1 MCRTLATLR
10 AVLAPRLAAVALA
23 CCASAL
29 ASCATA
35 VQVAPEGRET
45 VIRSLARQSRYLR
58 VAVYVSPFFDD
69 PGRVLLSDRP
79 VEELGALQGPDG
91 APVIPPPPRRVLLP
105 GTPVFVDTVQF
116 PTGSVLWKRSER
128 TPRRNPWVLA
138 WADGESRPAVLLLT
152 AGTGRAED
160 LLAEAG
166 RVLTEDD
173 PTPLLRELPGP
184 QQDAVRRKELLEGM
198 SRAAASMAWG
208 FPDRMVID
216 QGSSTEEWSWGGG
229 DRKATFQDDRLVRF
243 TRKVA
248 SPPPRSADAAPTGR

>member
-1 MCRTLATLR
+1 MCRTLPTLR
-10 AVLAPRLAAVALA
+10 AVLAPRLAAVAI
-23 CCASAL
+23 ASLL

-79 VEELGALQGPDG
+79 VEELAALQGPDG
-91 APVIPPPPRRVLLP
+91 APLVPPPPRRVLLP

-116 PTGSVLWKRSER
+116 PTGAVLWKRSAQ
-128 TPRRNPWVLA
+128 TPRRNPWLLG

-173 PTPLLRELPGP
+173 PTPLFRELPES
-184 QQDAVRRKELLEGM
+184 QRDAVRRKELVEGM

-208 FPDRMVID
+208 FPDRMVIE
-216 QGSSTEEWSWGGG
+216 QASSTEEWSWSGG
-229 DRKATFQDDRLVRF
+229 DRRATFLDDRLVRF
-243 TRKVA
+243 SRKGA
-248 SPPPRSADAAPTGR
+248 APPPRSADATAPGR